1 MINTSEPFCPVYA
14 LSNHEHLGFIIVSY
28 VFEMNAKGGLKLK
41 HQRLV
46 PDTMDEFSIA
56 LDDTDRRLVSLLYEM
71 TPTAIVKKYTRGG
84 VLRPNDFF
92 RSQFKGAYKD
102 KIIEMLQK
110 KIHEA
115 LKIIRDHGKPL
126 YFEGQ
131 NKTSPASVLLEVH
144 REKANVL
151 FHFFKNTND
160 ITYYPSIYFRNE
172 RLDFP
177 SVKKGNSETEEIK
190 LICTDPPWIL
200 IGTNIISFEGDID
213 GKKLD
218 AFNRRNFIAYPLNME
233 QEFQTKFFEPFLSG
247 SYRIDANGFDISVI
261 ETKPSFSL
269 TIQEDPGKIFSL
281 VPEVHYGDLSFHA
294 TTNKSRHFV
303 KKEMLRGREYKY
315 YRVIRDLDAE
325 EEFTRL
331 MESLPN
337 LNSFAFDF
345 ILDREKA
352 YEWLFENAGLL
363 REKGIEI
370 RQSKDGEQLN
380 FEKPELSLET
390 KENGDW
396 FDIQAIV
403 KIGKFEIPFIKFKRH
418 ILQNIREYTLPDG
431 SHVLLPNEWFTDY
444 RHLLEVADK
453 EDNYLRIKRFQ
464 AGLLFQ
470 LPSYNRKQHLQR
482 LVDFETIDS
491 TPMPAGLRADLRPYQ
506 QSGFDWLCFLEK
518 YKYGGILSDDM
529 GLGKTLQ
536 TLCFI
541 QYLVEKGSKY
551 PVLVIMP
558 TSLIYNWHQE
568 AGKFTP
574 TLKILIYRGLQREK
588 EIENFANYDLVLT
601 SYGVA
606 RNDEDQ
612 LRQCPFE
619 YMILDESQI
628 IKNHSSKTAQALR
641 NFEVTRRL
649 TLTGTPIEN
658 TTMDLWSQMNF
669 LNPGLLGGE
678 TFFRNYYANPIDK
691 EGNPARAEKLRSL
704 IKPFIIRRTK
714 DQVATEL
721 PPKVEQVHYCE
732 MTEEQA
738 SCYEAE
744 KSRYRNAFLDDL
756 KTVGSSKSKFNL
768 LAGLQKLRQIALHPE
783 MVGYKNT
790 PSGKFEELI
799 RMTHEIVEKGSKV
812 LIFSQFVKM
821 LNILKKELKDK
832 DIPFAYIDGGVKDRM
847 EEVEKFQK
855 DSDCQVFLISLKAGG
870 TGLNLTAAEYVFI
883 LDPWWNPAAERQAA
897 DRAHRIGQ
905 DKTVFIYKFISKD
918 TIEEKIL
925 KLQERKSRIAADL
938 IQIEEEFFK
947 ALNEDDIR
955 ALLE

>member
-1 MINTSEPFCPVYA
+1 VINTSEPFCPIYA
-14 LSNHEHLGFIIVSY
+14 LSLHEHLGFVIVAY
-28 VFEMNAKGGLKLK
+28 VFEMNKKGGLKLK

-46 PDTMDEFSIA
+46 PDNMEEFESA
-56 LDDTDRRLVSLLYEM
+56 LDETDKRLITLLYEM
-71 TPTAIVKKYTRGG
+71 TPAAIVKKNTRGG
-84 VLRPNDFF
+84 VLRPNEFF
-92 RSQFKGAYKD
+92 RSQFKGVYKER
-102 KIIEMLQK
+102 IIEMLQK
-110 KIHEA
+110 RIHEA
-115 LKIIRDHGKPL
+115 LKIIRDFEKPL

-144 REKANVL
+144 KEKANVL
-151 FHFFKNTND
+151 FHFFKNDKD
-160 ITYYPSIYFRNE
+160 ITYYPSIFFREE

-218 AFNRRNFIAYPLNME
+218 AFNRRNFIAYPLSLE

-247 SYRIDANGFDISVI
+247 SYSIDANGFDITVI
-261 ETKPSFSL
+261 EEKPKFSVM
-269 TIQEDPGKIFSL
+269 IKEDPGKIFSI
-281 VPEVHYGDLSFHA
+281 VPEIHYGDFTFKASPNR
-294 TTNKSRHFV
+294 TRHFV
-303 KKEMLRGREYKY
+303 KKEMLNGRNYKY
-315 YRVIRDLDAE
+315 YRIIRDLESE
-325 EEFTRL
+325 ENFSRILEA
-331 MESLPN
+331 LPN
-337 LNSFAFDF
+337 MNMFQYKFVF
-345 ILDREKA
+345 EREQA
-352 YEWLFENAGLL
+352 YEWLFDQAGML

-370 RQSKDGEQLN
+370 RQNAEGEQLH
-380 FEKPELSLET
+380 FEKPELSLDT

-403 KIGKFEIPFIKFKRH
+403 KIGKYEIPFIKFKRH
-418 ILQNIREYTLPDG
+418 ILQNIREYILPDG
-431 SHVLLPNEWFTDY
+431 THVLLPTEWFSDY

-453 EDNYLRIKRFQ
+453 DDDQLRIKRFQ

-470 LPSYNRKQHLQR
+470 LPSYTRKQHLQR

-491 TPMPAGLRADLRPYQ
+491 MPKPKGLSADLRPYQ

-541 QYLVEKGSKY
+541 QYLVEKGSQY

-568 AGKFTP
+568 AAKFTP
-574 TLKILIYRGLQREK
+574 NLKILVYRGLQREK
-588 EIENFANYDLVLT
+588 EIENFNQYDLILT

-606 RNDEDQ
+606 RNDEAQ
-612 LRQCPFE
+612 LSQCPFE

-628 IKNHSSKTAQALR
+628 IKNYSSKTAQALR
-641 NFEVTRRL
+641 NYSVTRRL

-678 TFFRNYYANPIDK
+678 TFFRNYYSNPIDK

-732 MTEEQA
+732 MTEEQT

-756 KTVGSSKSKFNL
+756 KTKGAAKSKFNL

-783 MVGYKNT
+783 MVGYKKT

-799 RMTHEIVEKGSKV
+799 RMTTEIVEKGSKV

-821 LNILKKELKDK
+821 LNILKKELKEK
-832 DIPFAYIDGGVKDRM
+832 EIPFAYIDGSVKDRM

-938 IQIEEEFFK
+938 IQVEEDFFK
-947 ALNEDDIR
+947 SLNEDDIK
-955 ALLE
+955 ALLD

>member
-1 MINTSEPFCPVYA
+1 MINTSEPFCPIYA
-14 LSNHEHLGFIIVSY
+14 LSLHEHLGFVIVAY
-28 VFEMNAKGGLKLK
+28 VFEMNKKGGLKLK

-46 PDTMDEFSIA
+46 PDNMEEFQSA
-56 LDDTDRRLVSLLYEM
+56 LDETDKRLITLLYEM
-71 TPTAIVKKYTRGG
+71 TPAAIVKKNTRGG
-84 VLRPNDFF
+84 ILRPNEFF

-102 KIIEMLQK
+102 RIIETLQK
-110 KIHEA
+110 RIHEA
-115 LKIIRDHGKPL
+115 LKIIRDFEKPL

-144 REKANVL
+144 KEKANVL
-151 FHFFKNTND
+151 FHFFKNEKD
-160 ITYYPSIYFRNE
+160 ITYYPSIFFREE

-200 IGTNIISFEGDID
+200 IGSNIISFEGDID

-218 AFNRRNFIAYPLNME
+218 AFNRRNFIAYPLSLE

-247 SYRIDANGFDISVI
+247 SYSIDANGFDITVI
-261 ETKPSFSL
+261 EEKPRFSVM
-269 TIQEDPGKIFSL
+269 IKEDPGKIFSI
-281 VPEVHYGDLSFHA
+281 VPEVHYGEFTFKASP
-294 TTNKSRHFV
+294 NRSRHFV
-303 KKEMLRGREYKY
+303 KKEMLNGRNYKY
-315 YRVIRDLDAE
+315 YRIVRDLESE
-325 EEFTRL
+325 ENFSRTIEA
-331 MESLPN
+331 LPN
-337 LNSFAFDF
+337 LNNFQYKFVF
-345 ILDREKA
+345 EREQA
-352 YEWLFENAGLL
+352 YEWLFDNAGLL
-363 REKGIEI
+363 KDKGIEI
-370 RQSKDGEQLN
+370 RQNAEGEQLH
-380 FEKPELSLET
+380 FEKPELSLDT

-396 FDIQAIV
+396 FDIQAVV
-403 KIGKFEIPFIKFKRH
+403 KIGKYEIPFIKFKRH
-418 ILQNIREYTLPDG
+418 ILQNIREYILPDG
-431 SHVLLPNEWFTDY
+431 THVLLPNEWFTDY

-453 EDNYLRIKRFQ
+453 DDNQLRIKRFQ

-470 LPSYNRKQHLQR
+470 LPSYTRKQHLQR

-491 TPMPAGLRADLRPYQ
+491 MPKPKGLIADLRPYQ

-541 QYLVEKGSKY
+541 QYLVEKGSRY

-568 AGKFTP
+568 AAKFTP
-574 TLKILIYRGLQREK
+574 NLKILVYRGLQREK
-588 EIENFANYDLVLT
+588 EIENFNQYDLILT

-606 RNDEDQ
+606 RNDEAQ
-612 LRQCPFE
+612 LSQCPFE

-628 IKNHSSKTAQALR
+628 IKNYSSKTAQALR
-641 NFEVTRRL
+641 NYSVTRRL

-678 TFFRNYYANPIDK
+678 TFFRNYYSNPIDK

-732 MTEEQA
+732 MTEEQT

-756 KTVGSSKSKFNL
+756 KTKGAAKSKFNL

-783 MVGYKNT
+783 MVGYKKT

-799 RMTHEIVEKGSKV
+799 RMTTEIVEKGSKV

-821 LNILKKELKDK
+821 LNILKKELKEK
-832 DIPFAYIDGGVKDRM
+832 EIPFAYIDGSVKDRM

-938 IQIEEEFFK
+938 IQVEEDFFK
-947 ALNEDDIR
+947 SLNEDDIK